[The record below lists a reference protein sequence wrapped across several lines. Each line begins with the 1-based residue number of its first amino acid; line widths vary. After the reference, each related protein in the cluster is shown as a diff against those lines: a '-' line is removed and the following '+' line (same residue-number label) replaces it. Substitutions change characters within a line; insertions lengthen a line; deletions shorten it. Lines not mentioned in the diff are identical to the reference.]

1 MIISRVVAFIIYSG
15 LAFLSLWSWAI
26 AVRKWQEYSILGKET
41 FRFKDMVRK
50 ANGELIQLSS
60 GPASLPRIPMVCV
73 YEAAHREM
81 DYFLG
86 RSKGA
91 LSKVALEHIQSAIYR
106 AITEE
111 LEKLNKSMPVLATAI
126 SCGPF
131 LGLLGTV
138 SGILLVF
145 RRLGTLGNASI
156 SVVAPGVYQALL
168 TTVVGLLVAIPAL
181 LFYNYFVAKYKRVA
195 SETENFSLEL
205 MSAIEKRYC

>member
-26 AVRKWQEYSILGKET
+26 AVRKWQEYAALRRET
-41 FRFKDMVRK
+41 FRFRDMIKK

-60 GPASLPRIPMVCV
+60 GPVSLPPIPMVCV
-73 YEAAHREM
+73 YEAARREM

-86 RSKGA
+86 QSKGA
-91 LSKVALEHIQSAIYR
+91 LSKVALEHIHSAIYR

-168 TTVVGLLVAIPAL
+168 TTMVGLLVAIPAV
-181 LFYNYFVAKYKRVA
+181 LFYNYFVAKHKRVA
-195 SETENFSLEL
+195 SETENFAMEL

>member
-1 MIISRVVAFIIYSG
+1 MIISRVVAFVIYSG
-15 LAFLSLWSWAI
+15 LAFLSLWSWSI
-26 AVRKWQEYSILGKET
+26 AVRKWQEYSILTKET
-41 FRFKDMVRK
+41 FRFKDMIRK

-60 GPASLPRIPMVCV
+60 GSVSLPRIPMVCV
-73 YEAAHREM
+73 YEAARGEM

-86 RSKGA
+86 RSKGV
-91 LSKVALEHIQSAIYR
+91 LSKVALEHIHSAIYR

-168 TTVVGLLVAIPAL
+168 TTVVGLLVAIPAV

-195 SETENFSLEL
+195 SETENFAMEL